1 MARLLFGRTF
11 PCSEPPSA
19 ESLKKA
25 RYYQVSGQML
35 DIQIFRDDPDR
46 IRADFSKRGLDESII
61 DEVLRLDGRW
71 REVRFEVDQFRKARN
86 SAARMISEA
95 KKKGDDEEVKL
106 ILSQVSSLGSKIEDL
121 EADAQGLVSER
132 DAIRLQIPNLLH
144 EDVPIGESDQK
155 NVEISRHGNSP
166 NFDFQPKTHNELI
179 EQNHWVD
186 LSRGSKITGSRQ
198 YFLMGDLARLDM
210 ALQQYSADFLIN
222 RGYTLVQPP
231 LMMNRRAYEGVTDL
245 SDFEN
250 VMYGVEPDGYYLIAT
265 SEHPLTA
272 MRMDE
277 VIEQSEL
284 PIKMVGVSPCFRREV
299 GAHGMSDRGIW
310 RVHQF
315 TKVEQVI
322 ICKPEDSWDHHVELL
337 ENAKELWDSL
347 GLHYRVVDICTG
359 DMGTVASRKYDLE
372 AWLPG
377 AKEFKEVVSCSNC
390 TDYQANRLKMR
401 FRKSGGNEA
410 VHTLNS
416 TAVATSRAL
425 VAILEQYQ
433 ASDGSVTVPDVLVP
447 AMGGKRALA
456 PNQ

>member
-121 EADAQGLVSER
+121 EADAQRLVSER

-155 NVEISRHGNSP
+155 NVEISRHGNP
-166 NFDFQPKTHNELI
+166 PDFDFQPKTHNELI

-198 YFLMGDLARLDM
+198 YFQMGDLARLDM

>member
-1 MARLLFGRTF
+1 
-11 PCSEPPSA
+11 
-19 ESLKKA
+19 
-25 RYYQVSGQML
+25 ML

-121 EADAQGLVSER
+121 EADAQRLVSER

-155 NVEISRHGNSP
+155 NVEISRHGNP
-166 NFDFQPKTHNELI
+166 PDFDFQPKTHNELI

-277 VIEQSEL
+277 VIEQTEL

-337 ENAKELWDSL
+337 DNAKELWDSL

-447 AMGGKRALA
+447 AMGGKRGLA

>member
-46 IRADFSKRGLDESII
+46 IRADFSKRGMDESII

-121 EADAQGLVSER
+121 EADAQRLVSER

-155 NVEISRHGNSP
+155 NVEISRHGNP
-166 NFDFQPKTHNELI
+166 PDFDFQPKTHNELI

-277 VIEQSEL
+277 LIEQSEL

-447 AMGGKRALA
+447 AMGGKRVLV
-456 PNQ
+456 PNR

>member
-1 MARLLFGRTF
+1 
-11 PCSEPPSA
+11 
-19 ESLKKA
+19 
-25 RYYQVSGQML
+25 ML

-121 EADAQGLVSER
+121 EADAQRLVSER

-155 NVEISRHGNSP
+155 NVEISRHGNP
-166 NFDFQPKTHNELI
+166 PDFDFQPKTHNELI

-337 ENAKELWDSL
+337 DNAKELWDSL

>member
-1 MARLLFGRTF
+1 
-11 PCSEPPSA
+11 
-19 ESLKKA
+19 
-25 RYYQVSGQML
+25 ML

-121 EADAQGLVSER
+121 EADAQRLVSER

-155 NVEISRHGNSP
+155 NVEISRHGNP
-166 NFDFQPKTHNELI
+166 PDFDFQPKTHNELI

-337 ENAKELWDSL
+337 DNAKELWGSL

>member
-1 MARLLFGRTF
+1 
-11 PCSEPPSA
+11 
-19 ESLKKA
+19 
-25 RYYQVSGQML
+25 ML

-95 KKKGDDEEVKL
+95 KKKGDEEEVKL
-106 ILSQVSSLGSKIEDL
+106 ILGQVSSLGSKIEDL
-121 EADAQGLVSER
+121 EADAQRLVSER

-155 NVEISRHGNSP
+155 NVEISRHGNP
-166 NFDFQPKTHNELI
+166 PDFDFQPKTHNELI

-198 YFLMGDLARLDM
+198 YFQMGDLARLDM

-337 ENAKELWDSL
+337 DNAKELWDSL